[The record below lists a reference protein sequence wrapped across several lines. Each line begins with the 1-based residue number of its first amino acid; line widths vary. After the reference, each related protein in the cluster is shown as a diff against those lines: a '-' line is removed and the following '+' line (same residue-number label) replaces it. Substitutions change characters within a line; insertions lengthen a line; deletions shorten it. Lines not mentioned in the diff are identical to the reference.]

1 MSVFLVH
8 PEFIGS
14 ISNQLLW
21 EYNIVC
27 YSDVEDLVFFY
38 IHFTLR
44 VFRFLRSFC
53 KIIFMKILYEI
64 DPVSE

>member
-21 EYNIVC
+21 ENNKVC
-27 YSDVEDLVFFY
+27 DSDVEDLVFFY
-38 IHFTLR
+38 IHFTLC
-44 VFRFLRSFC
+44 VFRFLHSFC
-53 KIIFMKILYEI
+53 KIIFMKIRLKGMK
-64 DPVSE
+64 